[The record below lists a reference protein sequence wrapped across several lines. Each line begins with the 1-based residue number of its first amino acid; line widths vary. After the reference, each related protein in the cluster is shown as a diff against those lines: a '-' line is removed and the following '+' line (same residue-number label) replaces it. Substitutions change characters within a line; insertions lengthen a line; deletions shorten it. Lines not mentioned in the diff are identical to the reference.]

1 MSAPELLVRPQPNV
15 AEIAAYEPRRRRG
28 GIDVWLD
35 ANEAGAPLPE
45 LEESLR
51 LASDTTN
58 RYPKNGEL
66 ESYLSELFRIDREQ
80 VLVTAGGDDGLER
93 GVRAVCSP
101 GREVILTNPGFEML
115 ERYVLLSG
123 GSVNELSWWS
133 GEWPVDEAIAMASSR
148 TCAIAMVSPNNP
160 TGSVVGAAELTRL
173 AQALP
178 GVLVLLDLAY
188 VEFADEDLT
197 PTALELPNVVVFRT
211 LSKAWAAAG
220 LRVGYAMGDARV
232 ISWLRAA
239 GQPYPVSAPS
249 LIAARRLLSRAQG
262 VGSHVEGVLRQRD
275 RVLRGLRELGLE
287 AMDSQANFVLVY
299 FQDAQWTLD
308 ALAGLGI
315 GVRSFPGRPGL
326 EGWLRITIPSEESL
340 ADRLLASLR
349 TVLRPQ
355 ALFFDL
361 DGVLADV
368 SRSYRLAILQTASA
382 FGVELAPDEIAQAK
396 AAGNSNNDW
405 LLTQALLRRH
415 GVEQPLSEIRELF
428 EGLYQGAD
436 GQRGLWRDEPL
447 LISRGLLDE
456 LAAQYPLAIVT
467 GRPRSDAVRFLE
479 MHRVQE
485 FFDAVVTLEDGPS
498 KPDPTPVLRALDALA
513 VERAWML
520 GDTPD
525 DVAAAR
531 AAGVLPVG
539 VMAPG
544 DDVGLAR
551 EGLRDASRVLRS
563 VNEIQ
568 EILP

>member
-1 MSAPELLVRPQPNV
+1 
-15 AEIAAYEPRRRRG
+15 
-28 GIDVWLD
+28 
-35 ANEAGAPLPE
+35 
-45 LEESLR
+45 
-51 LASDTTN
+51 
-58 RYPKNGEL
+58 
-66 ESYLSELFRIDREQ
+66 
-80 VLVTAGGDDGLER
+80 
-93 GVRAVCSP
+93 
-101 GREVILTNPGFEML
+101 
-115 ERYVLLSG
+115 
-123 GSVNELSWWS
+123 
-133 GEWPVDEAIAMASSR
+133 
-148 TCAIAMVSPNNP
+148 VSPNNP

>member
-1 MSAPELLVRPQPNV
+1 MSAPELLVRPRPNV
-15 AEIAAYEPRRRRG
+15 AEIAAYEPRRRRS
-28 GIDVWLD
+28 GIDLWLD

-45 LEESLR
+45 LAESLR
-51 LASDTTN
+51 LSSDTTN

-66 ESYLSELFRIDREQ
+66 EGVLSKLFRIDREQ

-101 GREVILTNPGFEML
+101 GRELILTSPGFEML

-123 GSVNELSWWS
+123 GSVTELSWWS
-133 GEWPVDEAIAMASSR
+133 GEWPVDEAIARASSG

-160 TGSVVGAAELTRL
+160 TGSVVTAAELTRL
-173 AQALP
+173 ARALP
-178 GVLVLLDLAY
+178 GVLMLLDLAY

-220 LRVGYAMGDARV
+220 LRVGYALGDARV

-239 GQPYPVSAPS
+239 GQPYPVSSPS
-249 LIAARRLLSRAQG
+249 LSAARRLLSQGQG
-262 VGSHVEGVLRQRD
+262 VGPHVEGVIRQRD
-275 RVLRGLRELGLE
+275 RVLRALRELGLE
-287 AMDSQANFVLVY
+287 AMESQANFVLVR
-299 FQDAQWTLD
+299 FQDAQWMLD

-326 EGWLRITIPSEESL
+326 EAWLRITIPSEESL
-340 ADRLLASLR
+340 ADRLLGSIR
-349 TVLRPQ
+349 TVLRPE
-355 ALFFDL
+355 ALLFDL

-368 SRSYRLAILQTASA
+368 SRSYRLAIVQTASA
-382 FGVELAPDEIAQAK
+382 FGVELGPVEIAEAK

-405 LLTQALLRRH
+405 VLTRELLRRH
-415 GVEQPLSEIRELF
+415 GVEQPLSKIREVF
-428 EGLYQGAD
+428 ESLYQGAD
-436 GQRGLWRDEPL
+436 GQCGLWEDEPL
-447 LISRGLLDE
+447 LIDREVLE
-456 LAAQYPLAIVT
+456 VLAGMYPLAIVT

-479 MHRVQE
+479 MHGVRE
-485 FFDAVVTLEDGPS
+485 FFAAVVTLEDGPS
-498 KPDPTPVLRALDALA
+498 KPDPAPVLRALDALA
-513 VERAWML
+513 VERAWMV

-525 DVAAAR
+525 DISAAR
-531 AAGVLPVG
+531 SAGVLPIG

-544 DDVGLAR
+544 DDEALVRRGL
-551 EGLRDASRVLRS
+551 ENASRVLRS
-563 VNEIQ
+563 VHEIQ

>member
-1 MSAPELLVRPQPNV
+1 MSAPDLRVRPQPNV
-15 AEIAAYEPRRRRG
+15 AEIAAYKPRRRRD
-28 GIDVWLD
+28 GIDLWLD

-45 LEESLR
+45 LAESLR
-51 LASDTTN
+51 IASDTTN

-66 ESYLSELFRIDREQ
+66 ESLLSELFRIDRQQ

-101 GREVILTNPGFEML
+101 GREVILTTPGFEML

-123 GSVNELSWWS
+123 GAVTELSWWS
-133 GEWPVDEAIAMASSR
+133 GEWPVDEAIATASSR

-160 TGSVVGAAELTRL
+160 TGSVVSSAALTRL
-173 AQALP
+173 ARALP

-220 LRVGYAMGDARV
+220 LRVGYALGDARV

-239 GQPYPVSAPS
+239 GQPYAVSAPS
-249 LIAARRLLSRAQG
+249 LIAARRLLSKAQG
-262 VGSHVEGVLRQRD
+262 LGSHVEGVVRQRD

-287 AMDSQANFVLVY
+287 AMDSQANFVLVR

-315 GVRSFPGRPGL
+315 GVRSFPGKPGL
-326 EGWLRITIPSEESL
+326 EAWLRITIPSEESL
-340 ADRLLASLR
+340 ADRLLASIR
-349 TVLRPQ
+349 SALRPE
-355 ALFFDL
+355 ALLFDL

-368 SRSYRLAILQTASA
+368 SQSYRLAIVQTASA
-382 FGVELAPDEIAQAK
+382 FGVELGPDEIAAAK

-415 GVEQPLSEIRELF
+415 GVEQPLSKIREVF

-436 GQRGLWRDEPL
+436 GQRGLWQDEPL
-447 LISRGLLDE
+447 LIHREVLEE
-456 LAAQYPLAIVT
+456 LAALYPLAIVT
-467 GRPRSDAVRFLE
+467 GRPRSDALRFLE
-479 MHRVQE
+479 MHGVQE
-485 FFDAVVTLEDGPS
+485 FFAAVVTLEDGPS
-498 KPDPTPVLRALDALA
+498 KPDPAPVLRALDALA

-525 DVAAAR
+525 DISAAR
-531 AAGVLPVG
+531 EAGVIPIG
-539 VMAPG
+539 VMAPT
-544 DDVGLAR
+544 DDVELVR
-551 EGLRDASRVLRS
+551 EGLGHASRVLRS
-563 VNEIQ
+563 VNEIR

>member
-15 AEIAAYEPRRRRG
+15 AEIAAYEPRRRRS
-28 GIDVWLD
+28 GIDLWLD

-45 LEESLR
+45 LDESLR

-66 ESYLSELFRIDREQ
+66 ESLLSELFRLDREQ

-101 GREVILTNPGFEML
+101 GRKVILTNPGFEML

-123 GSVNELSWWS
+123 GSVTELSWWS
-133 GEWPVDEAIAMASSR
+133 GEWPVDEAIARASSR

-160 TGSVVGAAELTRL
+160 TGSVVSAAALRRL
-173 AQALP
+173 ARTLP
-178 GVLVLLDLAY
+178 NVLVLLDLAY
-188 VEFADEDLT
+188 IEFADEDLT
-197 PTALELPNVVVFRT
+197 STALELPNVVVFRT

-220 LRVGYAMGDARV
+220 LRVGYALGDPRV

-262 VGSHVEGVLRQRD
+262 VGSHVERVVRQRS

-287 AMDSQANFVLVY
+287 AMDSQANFVFVR
-299 FQDAQWTLD
+299 FQDAEWMLD

-326 EGWLRITIPSEESL
+326 DAWLRITIPSEESL
-340 ADRLLASLR
+340 ADRLLESVR
-349 TVLRPQ
+349 TTLRPE
-355 ALFFDL
+355 ALLFDL

-368 SRSYRLAILQTASA
+368 SRSYRLAIVRTASA
-382 FGVELAPDEIAQAK
+382 FGVELGPDEIAEAK

-405 LLTQALLRRH
+405 CLTQALLRRH
-415 GVEQPLSEIRELF
+415 GVEQPLSEVREVF

-436 GQRGLWRDEPL
+436 GQCGLWKDEPL
-447 LISRGLLDE
+447 LIDRELLGG
-456 LAAQYPLAIVT
+456 LAARYPLAIVT

-479 MHRVQE
+479 MHGVQD
-485 FFDAVVTLEDGPS
+485 FFAAVVTLEDGPS
-498 KPDPTPVLRALDALA
+498 KPDPEPVLRALDALA

-525 DVAAAR
+525 DISAAR
-531 AAGVLPVG
+531 SAGVLPIG
-539 VMAPG
+539 VTAPA
-544 DDVGLAR
+544 DDPRLAR
-551 EGLRDASRVLRS
+551 KGLEHASRVLRS